1 MDDSTLYTS
10 DTLSEQKIGWS
21 SSPLGH
27 SYRTFEAE
35 YRAKNIGAVGKN
47 HGKRAA
53 AQLASSRVI
62 WFIERCRQLEL
73 ECKQLRISNEE
84 KDKKLKRHDRDVS
97 DLRKLINELCDKVRE
112 LKKTTKSAKKEAA
125 SVRTDNV
132 EVRSKLRVAVE
143 ELNRRKKSDDRLH
156 GALVKSSRELQDVKL
171 DLENVKH
178 VRDNLEEKIKEI
190 KKHNEEEI
198 EAQRQ
203 DFQIRLDASNKRAED
218 ALQELKDKTG
228 GWDEMKAKVETSEE
242 REQATTDAAN
252 ANIAMMQN
260 KIQAADER
268 AKEAV
273 VNAANSKSEKERIQ
287 VKLDTV
293 SGALEAKQVELEETR
308 RRLSDLEQKYHE
320 QEIKLQT
327 SNAQLAEHKWQQ
339 REEGRKAR
347 IQHIKRVDRKY
358 GNKT

>member
-1 MDDSTLYTS
+1 MDESSLYS
-10 DTLSEQKIGWS
+10 SHHVSEQKIGWS

-35 YRAKNIGAVGKN
+35 YRAKNIGTVGQS

-73 ECKQLRISNEE
+73 ECKQLRTSNEE

-97 DLRKLINELCDKVRE
+97 DLRKLINELCDKVRD
-112 LKKTTKSAKKEAA
+112 LKKTTKAAKKEAETL
-125 SVRTDNV
+125 RIDNV
-132 EVRSKLRVAVE
+132 EVRAKLKNSVD

-171 DLENVKH
+171 DLENAKQAN
-178 VRDNLEEKIKEI
+178 DELEGKIQEM
-190 KKHNEEEI
+190 KKQSQQEV

-203 DFQIRLDASNKRAED
+203 DFQIRLDSSNKRAED

-252 ANIAMMQN
+252 ANIALMQN
-260 KIQAADER
+260 KIVAAEEHAKAAVLRAQQSKQER
-268 AKEAV
+268 K
-273 VNAANSKSEKERIQ
+273 NTQ
-287 VKLDTV
+287 LQLDKTI
-293 SGALEAKQVELEETR
+293 GALESKQIELEETR
-308 RRLSDLEQKYHE
+308 RRLADLEQKYHE
-320 QEIKLQT
+320 QDMKLHAA
-327 SNAQLAEHKWQQ
+327 NASVAEYKWKR

-347 IQHIKRVDRKY
+347 IQHIKIVDRKY
-358 GNKT
+358 GGK

>member
-112 LKKTTKSAKKEAA
+112 LKKTTKSAY
-125 SVRTDNV
+125 TTT
-132 EVRSKLRVAVE
+132 
-143 ELNRRKKSDDRLH
+143 RK
-156 GALVKSSRELQDVKL
+156 
-171 DLENVKH
+171 
-178 VRDNLEEKIKEI
+178 
-190 KKHNEEEI
+190 
-198 EAQRQ
+198 
-203 DFQIRLDASNKRAED
+203 
-218 ALQELKDKTG
+218 
-228 GWDEMKAKVETSEE
+228 
-242 REQATTDAAN
+242 
-252 ANIAMMQN
+252 
-260 KIQAADER
+260 
-268 AKEAV
+268 
-273 VNAANSKSEKERIQ
+273 
-287 VKLDTV
+287 
-293 SGALEAKQVELEETR
+293 
-308 RRLSDLEQKYHE
+308 
-320 QEIKLQT
+320 QT
-327 SNAQLAEHKWQQ
+327 SNTTNTTAYCNPKGSGNQHRHRTHEHF
-339 REEGRKAR
+339 
-347 IQHIKRVDRKY
+347 
-358 GNKT
+358 

>member
-1 MDDSTLYTS
+1 MYSS
-10 DTLSEQKIGWS
+10 GHVNEQKIGWS

-35 YRAKNIGAVGKN
+35 YRAKNIGTVGQS

-73 ECKQLRISNEE
+73 ECKQLRSSNEE

-97 DLRKLINELCDKVRE
+97 DLRKLINELCDKVRD
-112 LKKTTKSAKKEAA
+112 LKKTTKAAKKEAEA
-125 SVRTDNV
+125 LRVDNV
-132 EVRSKLRVAVE
+132 EVRAKLKISIE

-156 GALVKSSRELQDVKL
+156 GALVKSSRENQDLKL
-171 DLENVKH
+171 DLENMKH
-178 VRDNLEEKIKEI
+178 VKGGLEEKIKEM
-190 KKHNEEEI
+190 KKQSEEELD
-198 EAQRQ
+198 AQRQ

-252 ANIAMMQN
+252 ANIALMQN
-260 KIQAADER
+260 QIIAAEDH

-273 VNAANSKSEKERIQ
+273 LAAAKSKKARETTRLQ
-287 VKLDTV
+287 LDTTV
-293 SGALEAKQVELEETR
+293 GALENKQVELEETR

-320 QEIKLQT
+320 QDMKLQ
-327 SNAQLAEHKWQQ
+327 SANARLAEHKWQR

-347 IQHIKRVDRKY
+347 IQHIKSVDRKY
-358 GNKT
+358 GGK

>member
-1 MDDSTLYTS
+1 MYSS
-10 DTLSEQKIGWS
+10 HHVSEQKIGWS

-35 YRAKNIGAVGKN
+35 YRAKNLGTVGQS

-73 ECKQLRISNEE
+73 ECKQLRTSNEE

-97 DLRKLINELCDKVRE
+97 DLRKLINELCDKVRD
-112 LKKTTKSAKKEAA
+112 LKKTTKAAKKEAETL
-125 SVRTDNV
+125 RIDNV
-132 EVRSKLRVAVE
+132 EVRAKLKVSVD

-171 DLENVKH
+171 DLENAKQAN
-178 VRDNLEEKIKEI
+178 DELEGKIQEM
-190 KKHNEEEI
+190 KKQSKQEL

-252 ANIAMMQN
+252 ANIALMQN
-260 KIQAADER
+260 KIIAAEEHAKAAVLQAQQS
-268 AKEAV
+268 KEKRE
-273 VNAANSKSEKERIQ
+273 NTQ
-287 VKLDTV
+287 LQLDTTV
-293 SGALEAKQVELEETR
+293 VALESKQIELEETR
-308 RRLSDLEQKYHE
+308 RRLADLEQKYHE
-320 QEIKLQT
+320 QDIKLHAA
-327 SNAQLAEHKWQQ
+327 NASVAEYKWKR

-347 IQHIKRVDRKY
+347 IQHIKSVDRKY
-358 GNKT
+358 GGK